1 MTKSKNPDNME
12 KNKPTPITGREHWKE
27 IMEYTYLGAYSLD
40 DGKDRILTIKSAAK
54 EAVKNEDGK
63 EDTCLVL
70 YFHED
75 EKGMIINA
83 TNAKRIEA
91 IYKTGIVSHWT
102 GKRIQLYV
110 EQVKAWGKVV
120 PALRVREFEPASP
133 KQSNLKEL
141 GDKVRAALDAY
152 QGEDKEMIR
161 QMLAEKQK
169 AKELTIEFLTNT
181 LKTLTDAHR
190 TAMA

>member
-1 MTKSKNPDNME
+1 MQTK
-12 KNKPTPITGREHWKE
+12 TQPITGKEHWKDVLD
-27 IMEYTYLGAYSLD
+27 YQYLGSYSLD
-40 DGKDRILTIKSAAK
+40 DGKDRILTVKSATK

-75 EKGMIINA
+75 EKGMIVNA

-91 IYKTGIVSHWT
+91 IYKTGIVSQWI

-120 PALRVREFEPASP
+120 PALRIREFEPANA
-133 KQSNLKEL
+133 KQQNMKDLS
-141 GDKVRAALDAY
+141 DKVRKALEAY
-152 QGEDKEMIR
+152 EGEDKEKIR
-161 QMLAEKQK
+161 KILAEKQQ
-169 AKELTIEFLTNT
+169 AKEVTIELLSNT
-181 LKTLTDAHR
+181 LKTLTDAKR
-190 TAMA
+190 TELV

>member
-1 MTKSKNPDNME
+1 M
-12 KNKPTPITGREHWKE
+12 KPQPITGREHWKE
-27 IMEYTYLGAYSLD
+27 VMEYQYLGAYSISEGERDL
-40 DGKDRILTIKSAAK
+40 IFTIKSAAK

-63 EDTCLVL
+63 EDSCLVL
-70 YFHED
+70 YFDES
-75 EKGMIINA
+75 EKGMVVNA

-91 IYKTGIVSHWT
+91 IYKTGIVSEWI

-120 PALRVREFEPASP
+120 PALRIREFEPANAAQQNM
-133 KQSNLKEL
+133 KDLA
-141 GDKVRAALDAY
+141 DKVRKALDAY
-152 QGEDKEMIR
+152 QGDDKNSIR
-161 QMLAEKQK
+161 QMLADKKKSGEV
-169 AKELTIEFLTNT
+169 TIALLSNT

>member
-1 MTKSKNPDNME
+1 MQTTKPQ
-12 KNKPTPITGREHWKE
+12 PITGREHWKE
-27 IMEYTYLGAYSLD
+27 IMEYTYLGAYSLE
-40 DGKDRILTIKSAAK
+40 DGKDRILTIRSAAK

-91 IYKTGIVSHWT
+91 IYKTGIVSQWT

-110 EQVKAWGKVV
+110 EQVRAWGKVV
-120 PALRVREFEPASP
+120 PALRIREFEPASP

-141 GDKVRAALDAY
+141 GNKVRQALDAY
-152 QGEDKEMIR
+152 EGDDKEMIR
-161 QMLAEKQK
+161 AMLAEKQA
-169 AKELTIEFLTNT
+169 AKELTIEFLSNT
-181 LKTLTDAHR
+181 LKTLTDAKR
-190 TAMA
+190 TELV

>member
-1 MTKSKNPDNME
+1 MQTA
-12 KNKPTPITGREHWKE
+12 KPQPITGKEHWKE

-75 EKGMIINA
+75 EKGMIVNA

-91 IYKTGIVSHWT
+91 IYKTGIVGQWV

-120 PALRVREFEPASP
+120 PALRIREFEPASP
-133 KQSNLKEL
+133 KQQSMKEL
-141 GDKVRAALDAY
+141 ADKVRKALDAY
-152 QGEDKEMIR
+152 EGEDKETIR
-161 QMLAEKQK
+161 KMLAEKQQ
-169 AKELTIEFLTNT
+169 AKEVTIELLTNT
-181 LKTLTDAHR
+181 LKTLTDAKR
-190 TAMA
+190 TELV